1 MYVYSTLNQTYWPGI
16 QNAISSIFSKTC
28 VHTLLM
34 LTYWS
39 EKQHG
44 ASIAIIN
51 TCVYIHHWIRYID
64 MTYDMM

>member
-1 MYVYSTLNQTYWPGI
+1 M
-16 QNAISSIFSKTC
+16 C

-39 EKQHG
+39 DKQHG

-51 TCVYIHHWIRYID
+51 TCVYIHHWIRHIDLSYYIRHGVINA
-64 MTYDMM
+64 MRKTGVCIHH